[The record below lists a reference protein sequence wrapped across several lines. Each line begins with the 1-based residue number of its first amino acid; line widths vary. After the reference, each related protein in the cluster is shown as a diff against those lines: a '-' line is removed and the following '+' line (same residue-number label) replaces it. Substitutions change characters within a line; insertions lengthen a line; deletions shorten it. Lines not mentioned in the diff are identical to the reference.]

1 MSEWVRP
8 IGPRAMTYIGI
19 QERRSGNV
27 SILDVDAQI
36 RIGLRFGAS
45 AVPLSKAVQGLLDE
59 GQDQILLNLQRVRS
73 IDSRGVAEIVS
84 AASATKQKGGCV
96 KLVLLNERVEELMSK
111 AGVLTSFEVFD
122 VEWRA
127 IKSFTTGPIAM
138 ENERERRGGY
148 GELEAKHE

>member
-27 SILDVDAQI
+27 SILDVDAQV

-59 GQDQILLNLQRVRS
+59 GQDQILLNLQRVRA
-73 IDSRGVAEIVS
+73 IDSRGLAEIVS
-84 AASATKQKGGCV
+84 AASATKQKGGRI
-96 KLVLLNERVEELMSK
+96 KLVLLNERIQELMSK
-111 AGVLTSFEVFD
+111 AGVLASFEVFD

-127 IKSFTTGPIAM
+127 IKSFATSLIAF
-138 ENERERRGGY
+138 EGNGERSPGDKEF
-148 GELEAKHE
+148 EAKA

>member
-1 MSEWVRP
+1 MS
-8 IGPRAMTYIGI
+8 YIGI

-27 SILDVDAQI
+27 SILDVDAQV

-59 GQDQILLNLQRVRS
+59 GQDQILLNFQRVPS
-73 IDSRGVAEIVS
+73 IDSRGLAEIVS
-84 AASATKQKGGCV
+84 AASATKQKGGRF
-96 KLVLLNERVEELMSK
+96 KLVLLNKRVQELMSK

-127 IKSFTTGPIAM
+127 IKSFTAGLIAL
-138 ENERERRGGY
+138 EGYRERRRGD
-148 GELEAKHE
+148 GEFEAKHES

>member
-1 MSEWVRP
+1 MSY
-8 IGPRAMTYIGI
+8 TGI

-27 SILDVDAQI
+27 SILDVDAQV

-73 IDSRGVAEIVS
+73 IDSRGLAEIVS
-84 AASATKQKGGCV
+84 AASATKQKGGRF
-96 KLVLLNERVEELMSK
+96 KLVLLNESVQELMRE
-111 AGVLTSFEVFD
+111 AGLLTSFEVFD

-127 IKSFTTGPIAM
+127 IKSFTTGLIAI
-138 ENERERRGGY
+138 EGD
-148 GELEAKHE
+148 GELRRRDGEFEEKHDQ

>member
-1 MSEWVRP
+1 
-8 IGPRAMTYIGI
+8 MTYIGI

-45 AVPLSKAVQGLLDE
+45 AVPLAKAVQGLLDE

-127 IKSFTTGPIAM
+127 IKSFATGLIAVD
-138 ENERERRGGY
+138 NDRERRGGF